1 MVGFFFGLKK
11 IPQRP
16 THTLLPD
23 IPAVLA
29 VVDAQFG
36 RVVMFAHDVVEPRRI
51 VFDVELIIIA
61 GVNVELHAIRLRE
74 VRRQARGVEISDP
87 FLLVELTVRC
97 EVFAGARVGRRKWR
111 VDCRRK

>member
-1 MVGFFFGLKK
+1 MVGFFFGVCKK
-11 IPQRP
+11 IAQRP

-29 VVDAQFG
+29 IFDAQLC
-36 RVVMFAHDVVEPRRI
+36 RVPVLAHHVVEPSGI
-51 VFDVELIIIA
+51 VFHVELIIIA
-61 GVNVELHAIRLRE
+61 RVNVELHAIRLRE

-97 EVFAGARVGRRKWR
+97 EVLAGAGIVRRER
-111 VDCRRK
+111 